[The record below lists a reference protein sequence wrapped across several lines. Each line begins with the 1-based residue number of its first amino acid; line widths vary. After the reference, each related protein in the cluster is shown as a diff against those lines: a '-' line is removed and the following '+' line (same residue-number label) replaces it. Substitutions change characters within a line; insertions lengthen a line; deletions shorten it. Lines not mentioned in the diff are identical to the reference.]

1 MSNYNTG
8 NPVPSD
14 DPRDLDD
21 NATNLDNFIN
31 GIAASYLDRLGVSR
45 KSYAGLEAAFN
56 ALLTNNNLA
65 ALAGLT
71 GVADRMAYFTGAGA
85 MALATLTP
93 QARQLLD
100 DTSFVAML
108 VTLGAAARGANGDIT
123 SLTGLTTALSVLQG
137 GTGVTT
143 VAAQLAALLTVGA
156 YSKTNILGTVS
167 QTGGVP
173 TGSIIQSGTAGGGT
187 GDYTLFADGRLECRR
202 RTNHS
207 GIAMTTALGSQFYLP
222 AGLGALNFAW
232 PFVTGSI
239 PLVHTQLM
247 VVGGAV
253 DCRMTSDP
261 TNVTGPNVLPIN
273 NTSATQNMIRYEL
286 AIGRWF

>member
-31 GIAASYLDRLGVSR
+31 GIAANYLDRLGVYR

-71 GVADRMAYFTGAGA
+71 GAADRMAYFTGAGA

-100 DTSFVAML
+100 DTSFGAML
-108 VTLGAAARGANGDIT
+108 ATLGAAPLLSPT
-123 SLTGLTTALSVLQG
+123 LTGTPSAPTAAVGTNTT
-137 GTGVTT
+137 
-143 VAAQLAALLTVGA
+143 QLATMAALRAMV
-156 YSKTNILGTVS
+156 LGTVS
-167 QTGGVP
+167 QTGGAATGAIIETGGTLTGTGAYTKWANGDMEIRKRAVFAGG
-173 TGSIIQSGTAGGGT
+173 TAASGSIFRSLIVDQGAFPVAFAGSDLPSIFVNGLALSAGGGWGSLEILPTLSNWGSWSVYTSTIRT
-187 GDYTLFADGRLECRR
+187 G
-202 RTNHS
+202 N
-207 GIAMTTALGSQFYLP
+207 IQ
-222 AGLGALNFAW
+222 
-232 PFVTGSI
+232 
-239 PLVHTQLM
+239 
-247 VVGGAV
+247 V
-253 DCRMTSDP
+253 D
-261 TNVTGPNVLPIN
+261 L
-273 NTSATQNMIRYEL
+273 L
-286 AIGRWF
+286 AKGRWF

>member
-71 GVADRMAYFTGAGA
+71 GAADRMAYFTGAGA

-100 DTSFVAML
+100 DTSFGAML

-123 SLTGLTTALSVLQG
+123 SLTALTTALSKAQG
-137 GTGVTT
+137 GTGVTST
-143 VAAQLAALLTVGA
+143 ALLLADLITAGA
-156 YSKTNILGTVS
+156 YAKSNILGTVS
-167 QTGGVP
+167 QASSVP
-173 TGSIIQSGTAGGGT
+173 TGAIIESGSNANGS
-187 GDYTLFADGRLECRR
+187 YTKWADGRLECVRI
-202 RTNHS
+202 TSHS
-207 GIAMTTALGSQFYLP
+207 SVAITQTLGGAFYTLTPLP
-222 AGLGALNFAW
+222 ALAFAANFIA
-232 PFVTGSI
+232 P
-239 PLVHTQLM
+239 PLVHTDI
-247 VVGGAV
+247 VAV
-253 DCRMTSDP
+253 NLPVTSAQTTVASSNTGP
-261 TNVTGPNVLPIN
+261 AVMLVYPVSTTVNVT
-273 NTSATQNMIRYEL
+273 RYEL